1 MEILN
6 KNELIDT
13 YDEFMCN
20 RNKLKKEGNEI
31 AVCFNREHKVFNYIN
46 NIEMKEQLKSWRK
59 MIKQK
64 QIEIL
69 NGNNLK
75 LCDLRGRPFFILVIT
90 PTDENYNMI
99 DPFGML
105 LNYMVSGFIYAF
117 DSEKNRNEC
126 YNYLNKI
133 QTKIRAENK

>member
-31 AVCFNREHKVFNYIN
+31 AICFNREHKVFNYIN
-46 NIEMKEQLKSWRK
+46 NIEMKEQLKNWRK
-59 MIKQK
+59 MLKQK

-69 NGNNLK
+69 QGNNLK
-75 LCDLRGRPFFILVIT
+75 LCDLRGRPFFIFVIT
-90 PTDENYNMI
+90 PTDEKYNMI

-117 DSEKNRNEC
+117 DNEKNRNEC

-133 QTKIRAENK
+133 QTKMSNETE

>member
-69 NGNNLK
+69 QGNNLK
-75 LCDLRGRPFFILVIT
+75 LCDLRGRPFFIFVIT
-90 PTDENYNMI
+90 PTDEKYNMI

-133 QTKIRAENK
+133 QTKMSNETD

>member
-13 YDEFMCN
+13 YDAFMCN

-69 NGNNLK
+69 HGNNLK

-90 PTDENYNMI
+90 PTDEKYNMI

-126 YNYLNKI
+126 YKYLNKI
-133 QTKIRAENK
+133 QTKMSNETD

>member
-13 YDEFMCN
+13 YDAFMCN

-69 NGNNLK
+69 HGNNLK
-75 LCDLRGRPFFILVIT
+75 LYDLRGRPFFIFVIT
-90 PTDENYNMI
+90 PTDEKYNMI

-126 YNYLNKI
+126 YKYLNKI
-133 QTKIRAENK
+133 QTKMSNETD

>member
-13 YDEFMCN
+13 YDAFMCN

-69 NGNNLK
+69 HGNNLK
-75 LCDLRGRPFFILVIT
+75 LYDLRGRPFFIFVIT
-90 PTDENYNMI
+90 PTDEKYNMI

-133 QTKIRAENK
+133 QTKMSNETD